1 METFTSINNMVLFS
15 ITTSYD
21 LADLKPIYGENSMA
35 RLIFAIRT
43 LAMRTVFIGGVIAV
57 LSAPATAADSGGKYA
72 IDGAGRA
79 SCADFLTARKKNGDN
94 LRVFAGWVDG
104 YITAFNHFN
113 QDTYDLT
120 GWQSV
125 ELLLAKLAKYCEV
138 APTQLFNIA
147 LVSLAQVLYEDRL
160 TKESQVVRLRAGS
173 QAIYLYQSMLPR
185 LHAALAAAGFDA
197 GSEPDKYTDAMADAI
212 RKYQASISIPVSGL
226 PDQLTLNSLFP

>member
-1 METFTSINNMVLFS
+1 
-15 ITTSYD
+15 
-21 LADLKPIYGENSMA
+21 MA
-35 RLIFAIRT
+35 RRILAFIT
-43 LAMRTVFIGGVIAV
+43 LSMRTTFICCVFAAM
-57 LSAPATAADSGGKYA
+57 STPATAADSDGKYA

-79 SCADFLTARKKNGDN
+79 SCADFLTARKENGDN

-113 QDTYDLT
+113 KDTYDLT

-138 APTQLFNIA
+138 SPKQVFNVA

-160 TKESQVVRLRAGS
+160 SKESQVVRLRAGS
-173 QAIYLYQSMLPR
+173 QAIYFYQTLLPR

-197 GSEPDKYTDAMADAI
+197 GSETNKYTDAMADAI
-212 RKYQASISIPVSGL
+212 RKYQASLSIPVSGL